1 MSNSSTLTQ
10 PFSPSPLEFLRE
22 MLRGTAQVMF
32 QNSAWTG
39 FFFMAGIFWGAWL
52 EGMPLVGWGALLGVG
67 VSTLTGYLLKFPSL
81 DGRQGLW
88 GFNGVLV
95 GCAFPTFLGN
105 TPAMWL
111 ALILCAAL
119 TTWVRTGFN
128 NVMAP
133 WKVNS
138 FTFPFVFCTWLFLL
152 AARATHGIPPTHMA
166 APELP
171 ATFSSAADLGLWHL
185 AAYWLR
191 GIGQVFLID
200 SWVTGALFL
209 IGLGCC
215 NLWAALWAGIG
226 SALSLLVAVVLH
238 ASGYDVINGLYGYSA
253 VLTAIAL
260 ATVFYKPGLK
270 SALWAVIGIL
280 VTFFIQAGMYMMM
293 APLGLATLTGPFCVT
308 TWLFLLPRIQFD
320 DDNDKTPDHS
330 DWSPAN
336 KRHLALFGHN
346 RRLTAEAREAAAMAQ
361 TAAREAEEAAQEAA
375 LASQHA
381 HRAFETAASAAARAE
396 KDLNEEERNL
406 CPSPT
411 DLHARADLHSVAA
424 DHPRTAPA
432 DSKVKVADS
441 THRAAHPET
450 VKKSAPKSVPHGD
463 KARESKP
470 HGEKTHGAKP
480 SEDKPHKIRK
490 VHVAADKTNK

>member
-22 MLRGTAQVMF
+22 ILRGTAQVMF

-166 APELP
+166 TPELP
-171 ATFSSAADLGLWHL
+171 SAFSSAADLGLWHL

-320 DDNDKTPDHS
+320 NDKTPDHS

-346 RRLTAEAREAAAMAQ
+346 RRLTAETR
-361 TAAREAEEAAQEAA
+361 EAA
-375 LASQHA
+375 LASQHD
-381 HRAFETAASAAARAE
+381 HRTFETAASAAARAE

-411 DLHARADLHSVAA
+411 DLHAKAT
-424 DHPRTAPA
+424 HPRTAPA
-432 DSKVKVADS
+432 DSKVRVADS
-441 THRAAHPET
+441 PHRAAHPET
-450 VKKSAPKSVPHGD
+450 VKKSAPHGD
-463 KARESKP
+463 K
-470 HGEKTHGAKP
+470 TH
-480 SEDKPHKIRK
+480 EDKPHKARK
-490 VHVAADKTNK
+490 IHVATDKTNK